1 MKILPYWPADPQ
13 VWFAQVEAQFATRH
27 ISSQRTHFDHIVAT
41 LTPEFATEV
50 HDLDCC
56 LRTTLPP
63 ATLYHRRVGRSQT
76 LTATSQDAA
85 AAQGCCRPQPRQFLL
100 TRTVSPMAPQSRA
113 HGLGLLWRNA
123 SGCIGPTCQQGHG
136 SSLLPYC
143 PQLT

>member
-1 MKILPYWPADPQ
+1 MVKILPYWPADPQ

-63 ATLYHRRVGRSQT
+63 ATLLPQKSWAIANPHSYFAGCSSCSGMLQAP
-76 LTATSQDAA
+76 TATVPSYENCFSNGSPVTCAWSWPPLEK
-85 AAQGCCRPQPRQFLL
+85 CLWMHWPNLP
-100 TRTVSPMAPQSRA
+100 TRS
-113 HGLGLLWRNA
+113 WK
-123 SGCIGPTCQQGHG
+123 
-136 SSLLPYC
+136 
-143 PQLT
+143 